1 MSTMSP
7 SHDFSSPHWSTAD
20 HQAQLAW
27 LDSCHTDFMTYWR
40 QALTALIPGA
50 IEVRARSLVFKP
62 YDAFVQDLGEAQDI
76 HVYEIEALQSLCAWS
91 FDRRVFPMAVDCMF
105 GGGGRFPLKE
115 LNRRYTP
122 IELGVR
128 KRCVDSLASAYES
141 TWHKTYPLRLQP
153 LRQEQQ
159 LSSLRLAAPQ
169 DPVLHACFELSINE
183 QLFLINL
190 CLPRRAVDA
199 LTQTPLAPDAATEDT
214 VRHAWGSTLQHNV
227 YAAPVEAVAVLAK
240 TDMTVAQLLS
250 LSIGQVVPI
259 DLTEPVE
266 LMVDGVSVMQG
277 RYGVRS
283 GQYAMKVESIAET
296 QWPVSPADQ
305 EAGIPAASSAPAASD
320 AEAESA
326 TAAHLPVPEAA
337 VPVGSIDLE
346 PRRDA
351 QMLEQAAS
359 ALSDFTTQ
367 VQQNE
372 GAA

>member
-1 MSTMSP
+1 MSTLQYP
-7 SHDFSSPHWSTAD
+7 DDFSSPHWSSTD

-27 LDSCHTDFMTYWR
+27 LDSSHTDFMTYWR
-40 QALTALIPGA
+40 QALTALIPGV
-50 IEVRARSLVFKP
+50 IEVRAHSMAFKT
-62 YDAFVQDLGEAQDI
+62 YATFVENLGDAHDI
-76 HVYEIEALQSLCAWS
+76 HVYEIEALQTLCAWT

-105 GGGGRFPLKE
+105 GGGGRLPIKE

-159 LSSLRLAAPQ
+159 LTSLRLVAAE
-169 DPVLHACFELSINE
+169 DSVLHACFELRINE
-183 QLFLINL
+183 LPFYIHL

-199 LTQTPLAPDAATEDT
+199 LTQAPLAADAAPEEA

-227 YAAPVEAVAVLAK
+227 YSAPVEAVAVLAK

-259 DLTEPVE
+259 DLSEPVD

-283 GQYAMKVESIAET
+283 GHYAMKVETIQDSHLQASPPPEES
-296 QWPVSPADQ
+296 QPSPA
-305 EAGIPAASSAPAASD
+305 PAR
-320 AEAESA
+320 ESQ
-326 TAAHLPVPEAA
+326 V
-337 VPVGSIDLE
+337 
-346 PRRDA
+346 
-351 QMLEQAAS
+351 LEQVAS
-359 ALSDFTTQ
+359 AMSDFTSQ
-367 VQQNE
+367 VQHNE

>member
-1 MSTMSP
+1 MTMSTLQYP
-7 SHDFSSPHWSTAD
+7 DDFSSPHWSSTD

-27 LDSCHTDFMTYWR
+27 LDSSHTDFMTYWR
-40 QALTALIPGA
+40 QALTALIPGV
-50 IEVRARSLVFKP
+50 IEVRAHAMAFKT
-62 YDAFVQDLGEAQDI
+62 YATFVENLGDAHDI
-76 HVYEIEALQSLCAWS
+76 HVYEIEALQTLCAWT

-105 GGGGRFPLKE
+105 GGGGRLPIKE

-159 LSSLRLAAPQ
+159 LTSLRLVAAE
-169 DPVLHACFELSINE
+169 DSVLHACFELRINE
-183 QLFLINL
+183 LPFYIHL

-199 LTQTPLAPDAATEDT
+199 LTQAPLAADAAPEEA

-227 YAAPVEAVAVLAK
+227 YSAPVEAVAVLAK

-259 DLTEPVE
+259 DLSEPVD

-283 GQYAMKVESIAET
+283 GHYAMKVETIQDSHLQSST
-296 QWPVSPADQ
+296 PT
-305 EAGIPAASSAPAASD
+305 GASQPSR
-320 AEAESA
+320 A
-326 TAAHLPVPEAA
+326 TARESQV
-337 VPVGSIDLE
+337 
-346 PRRDA
+346 
-351 QMLEQAAS
+351 LEQVAS
-359 ALSDFTTQ
+359 AMSDFTSQ
-367 VQQNE
+367 VQHNE

>member
-1 MSTMSP
+1 MTHSK
-7 SHDFSSPHWSTAD
+7 DFSSPHWSTAD

-27 LDSCHTDFMTYWR
+27 LDSSHTDFMTHWR
-40 QALTALIPGA
+40 HALTALIPGA
-50 IEVRARSLVFKP
+50 IEVRAHSLTFKP
-62 YDAFVQDLGEAQDI
+62 YTTFVEDLGEAQDI
-76 HVYEIEALQSLCAWS
+76 HVYEIEALQALCAWS
-91 FDRRVFPMAVDCMF
+91 FDRRLFPMAVDCMF
-105 GGGGRFPLKE
+105 GGGGRFPLRE

-159 LSSLRLAAPQ
+159 LTSLRLAAPQ
-169 DPVLHACFELSINE
+169 DQVLHACFEVSINDMP
-183 QLFLINL
+183 FLINL

-199 LTQTPLAPDAATEDT
+199 LTQTPPAPDAAAEET
-214 VRHAWGSTLQHNV
+214 VRHAWGNTLQHNV

-259 DLTEPVE
+259 DLSEPVD

-283 GQYAMKVESIAET
+283 GQYAMKVESIADT
-296 QWPVSPADQ
+296 
-305 EAGIPAASSAPAASD
+305 
-320 AEAESA
+320 
-326 TAAHLPVPEAA
+326 HLPTSAEHSSDVSAE
-337 VPVGSIDLE
+337 PVAPSPGNKAEGLSVVAQVVGTTDGSSE
-346 PRRDA
+346 PTPRLDV
-351 QMLEQAAS
+351 QMLEQAAN
-359 ALSDFTTQ
+359 AMSDFTSQ
-367 VQQNE
+367 VQHNE

>member
-1 MSTMSP
+1 MVMSTSQY
-7 SHDFSSPHWSTAD
+7 SHDFSSPSWSATD
-20 HQAQLAW
+20 HQTQLAW
-27 LDSCHTDFMTYWR
+27 LDSSHTDFMTYWR

-50 IEVRARSLVFKP
+50 IEVRAHSMEFKA
-62 YDAFVQDLGEAQDI
+62 YAHFVDTLGEAQDI
-76 HVYEIEALQSLCAWS
+76 HVYEIEALQTLCAWS

-105 GGGGRFPLKE
+105 GGGGRLPLKE

-159 LSSLRLAAPQ
+159 LNSLRLVVPEE
-169 DPVLHACFELSINE
+169 PVLHACFELRIND
-183 QLFLINL
+183 QPFHIHL

-199 LTQTPLAPDAATEDT
+199 LTQTPLAPDAPPEEA
-214 VRHAWGSTLQHNV
+214 VRQAWGSTLQHNV

-240 TDMTVAQLLS
+240 TEMTVAQLLA

-259 DLTEPVE
+259 ELSEPVE

-283 GQYAMKVESIAET
+283 GQYAMKVESILDT
-296 QWPVSPADQ
+296 HLQSPQESQAADASTV
-305 EAGIPAASSAPAASD
+305 EDPPTASTAVNSSA
-320 AEAESA
+320 
-326 TAAHLPVPEAA
+326 TTRL
-337 VPVGSIDLE
+337 
-346 PRRDA
+346 DA
-351 QMLEQAAS
+351 QVLEQAAS
-359 ALSDFTTQ
+359 AMSDFASQ

-372 GAA
+372 SAA

>member
-1 MSTMSP
+1 MIMSTLHYSD
-7 SHDFSSPHWSTAD
+7 DFSSPHWSATD

-27 LDSCHTDFMTYWR
+27 LDSSHTDFMTYWR

-50 IEVRARSLVFKP
+50 IEVRAHSMAFKT
-62 YDAFVQDLGEAQDI
+62 YAAFVENLGDAQDI
-76 HVYEIEALQSLCAWS
+76 HVYEIEALQTLCAWT

-105 GGGGRFPLKE
+105 GGGGRLPIKE

-159 LSSLRLAAPQ
+159 LASLRLVAA
-169 DPVLHACFELSINE
+169 DDSVLHASFELRINH
-183 QLFLINL
+183 LPFLIHL

-199 LTQTPLAPDAATEDT
+199 LTQTPPAADAPPEET
-214 VRHAWGSTLQHNV
+214 VRHAWGNSLQHNV
-227 YAAPVEAVAVLAK
+227 YSAPVEAVAVLAK

-266 LMVDGVSVMQG
+266 LMVDGVTVMQG

-283 GQYAMKVESIAET
+283 GHYAMKVEAIQDAHLQSSAQADASDPVTET
-296 QWPVSPADQ
+296 SVGQTSAAQ
-305 EAGIPAASSAPAASD
+305 EATPV
-320 AEAESA
+320 
-326 TAAHLPVPEAA
+326 TADVQTADNQA
-337 VPVGSIDLE
+337 
-346 PRRDA
+346 PRREA
-351 QMLEQAAS
+351 QVLEQAAS
-359 ALSDFTTQ
+359 ALSDFTSQ

>member
-1 MSTMSP
+1 MSTMHYSD
-7 SHDFSSPHWSTAD
+7 DFSSPHWSATD

-27 LDSCHTDFMTYWR
+27 LDSSHTDFMTYWR

-50 IEVRARSLVFKP
+50 IEVRAHSMAFKT
-62 YDAFVQDLGEAQDI
+62 YAAFVETLGDAQDI
-76 HVYEIEALQSLCAWS
+76 HVYEIEALQTLCAWT

-105 GGGGRFPLKE
+105 GGGGRLPIKE

-153 LRQEQQ
+153 LRQEHQ
-159 LSSLRLAAPQ
+159 LTSLRLVAA
-169 DPVLHACFELSINE
+169 DDSVLHATFELRINN
-183 QLFLINL
+183 LPFLIHL

-199 LTQTPLAPDAATEDT
+199 LTQTPPAADAPPEET
-214 VRHAWGSTLQHNV
+214 VRHAWGNSLQHNV
-227 YAAPVEAVAVLAK
+227 YSAPVEAVAVLAK

-266 LMVDGVSVMQG
+266 LMVDGVTVMQG

-283 GQYAMKVESIAET
+283 GHYAMKVEAIQESHLQAPTQADASVPVTET
-296 QWPVSPADQ
+296 SVTQSSAAQ
-305 EAGIPAASSAPAASD
+305 EA
-320 AEAESA
+320 
-326 TAAHLPVPEAA
+326 TPVTEDVQTEDNQA
-337 VPVGSIDLE
+337 
-346 PRRDA
+346 PRREA
-351 QMLEQAAS
+351 QVLEQAAS
-359 ALSDFTTQ
+359 AMSDFTSQ

>member
-1 MSTMSP
+1 MPYSN
-7 SHDFSSPHWSTAD
+7 DFSSPHWSTAD

-27 LDSCHTDFMTYWR
+27 LDRSHTDFMTYWR

-50 IEVRARSLVFKP
+50 IEVRAHSLAFKP
-62 YDAFVQDLGEAQDI
+62 YTVFVEDLGEAQDI
-76 HVYEIEALQSLCAWS
+76 HVYEIEALQTLCAWS

-105 GGGGRFPLKE
+105 GGGGRLPLKE

-159 LSSLRLAAPQ
+159 LNSLRLTAPQ
-169 DPVLHACFELSINE
+169 DLVLHACFELNINE
-183 QLFLINL
+183 LPFLINL

-199 LTQTPLAPDAATEDT
+199 LTQTPPAPDAAAEET

-259 DLTEPVE
+259 DLSTPVD

-283 GQYAMKVESIAET
+283 GQYAMKVESILDTHLSASEPASAIAPTVSETAAGHDQGDVAEDER
-296 QWPVSPADQ
+296 QSALVS
-305 EAGIPAASSAPAASD
+305 SSAQDTPPG
-320 AEAESA
+320 
-326 TAAHLPVPEAA
+326 L
-337 VPVGSIDLE
+337 
-346 PRRDA
+346 DA

-359 ALSDFTTQ
+359 AMSDFTSQ
-367 VQQNE
+367 VQHNE

>member
-1 MSTMSP
+1 MTMSTLQYP
-7 SHDFSSPHWSTAD
+7 DDFSSPHWSSTD

-27 LDSCHTDFMTYWR
+27 LDSSHTDFMTYWR
-40 QALTALIPGA
+40 QALTALIPGV
-50 IEVRARSLVFKP
+50 IEVRAHSMAFKT
-62 YDAFVQDLGEAQDI
+62 YATFVENLGDAHDI
-76 HVYEIEALQSLCAWS
+76 HVYEIEALQTLCAWT

-105 GGGGRFPLKE
+105 GGGGRLPIKE

-159 LSSLRLAAPQ
+159 LTSLRLVAAE
-169 DPVLHACFELSINE
+169 DSVLHACFELRINE
-183 QLFLINL
+183 LPFYIHL

-199 LTQTPLAPDAATEDT
+199 LTQAPLAADAAPEEA

-227 YAAPVEAVAVLAK
+227 YSAPVEAVAVLAK

-259 DLTEPVE
+259 DLSEPVD

-283 GQYAMKVESIAET
+283 GHYAMKVETIQDSHLQSST
-296 QWPVSPADQ
+296 PT
-305 EAGIPAASSAPAASD
+305 GASQPSR
-320 AEAESA
+320 A
-326 TAAHLPVPEAA
+326 TARESQV
-337 VPVGSIDLE
+337 
-346 PRRDA
+346 
-351 QMLEQAAS
+351 LEQVAS
-359 ALSDFTTQ
+359 AMSDFTSQ
-367 VQQNE
+367 VQHNE

>member
-1 MSTMSP
+1 MIMSTLHYSD
-7 SHDFSSPHWSTAD
+7 DFSSPHWSATD

-27 LDSCHTDFMTYWR
+27 LDSSHTDFMTYWR

-50 IEVRARSLVFKP
+50 IEVRAHSMAFKT
-62 YDAFVQDLGEAQDI
+62 YAAFVENLGDAQDI
-76 HVYEIEALQSLCAWS
+76 HVYEIEALQTLCAWT

-105 GGGGRFPLKE
+105 GGGGRLPIKE

-159 LSSLRLAAPQ
+159 LASLRLVAA
-169 DPVLHACFELSINE
+169 DDSVLHASFELRINN
-183 QLFLINL
+183 LPFLIHL

-199 LTQTPLAPDAATEDT
+199 LTQTPPAADAPPEET
-214 VRHAWGSTLQHNV
+214 VRHAWGNSLQHNV
-227 YAAPVEAVAVLAK
+227 YSAPVEAVAVLAK

-266 LMVDGVSVMQG
+266 LMVDGVTVMQG

-283 GQYAMKVESIAET
+283 GHYAMKVEAIQDAHLQSSAQADASDPVTET
-296 QWPVSPADQ
+296 SVGQTSAAQEATPVTADVQPADNQ
-305 EAGIPAASSAPAASD
+305 A
-320 AEAESA
+320 
-326 TAAHLPVPEAA
+326 
-337 VPVGSIDLE
+337 
-346 PRRDA
+346 PRREA
-351 QMLEQAAS
+351 QVLEQAAS
-359 ALSDFTTQ
+359 AMSDFTSQ